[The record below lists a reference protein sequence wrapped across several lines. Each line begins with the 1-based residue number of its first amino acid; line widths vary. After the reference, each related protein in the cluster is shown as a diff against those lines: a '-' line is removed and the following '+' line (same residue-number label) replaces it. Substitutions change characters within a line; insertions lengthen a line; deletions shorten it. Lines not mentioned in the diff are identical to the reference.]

1 MHPPHVRT
9 EIAGATGVIT
19 LDRPGALNAL
29 TLDMCVA
36 IDAALSAWAA
46 DSAIGAVVIRSA
58 SPRAFCAGG
67 DVRAVH
73 DAGKAWKRGEG
84 DDRLQREFFRTEYAM
99 NRRIK
104 TFPKPYVALI
114 DGVAMGGGAGLS
126 IHGSHVVATET
137 TLFAMPETAI
147 GLFPDVG
154 ASFALPRL
162 PGETGVYLG
171 LTGARIRAADLIALG
186 LATHVAPSAGLGAL
200 SAALVD
206 AIRPEGA
213 RAAIDAILGDQ
224 HKQFEVVGEA
234 GIAPQRAVIDRCFGF
249 DRVEAI
255 LDALDAEPGDFAAE
269 AAATIRTMSPTSL
282 KLTLL
287 ELRRGR
293 SLTFDDCMRMEYR
306 LSQSVLAGHDFYEGV
321 RAQLVDKDRKPRW
334 YPSTLDAVD
343 ERGLAA
349 CFLPP
354 RDGDLTFVA

>member
-1 MHPPHVRT
+1 MQPHVRT
-9 EIAGATGVIT
+9 EIAGATGLIT

-36 IDAALSAWAA
+36 IDAALSAWAV
-46 DSAIGAVVIRSA
+46 DRSVGAVLIRSA

-73 DAGKAWKRGEG
+73 DAGKAWKRGDG
-84 DDRLQREFFRTEYAM
+84 DDHLPRVFFRTEYAM

-114 DGVAMGGGAGLS
+114 DGVTMGGGAGLS

-137 TLFAMPETAI
+137 TLFAMPETGI

-154 ASFALPRL
+154 TSFALSRL

-186 LATHVAPSAGLGAL
+186 LATHVVLSAGLADL
-200 SAALVD
+200 TAALVD
-206 AIRPEGA
+206 AIRPDRA
-213 RAAIDAILGDQ
+213 REAIDAILSDYAKAG
-224 HKQFEVVGEA
+224 VAGEP
-234 GIAPQRAVIDRCFGF
+234 GLAPWRDAIDRCFAF

-255 LDALDAEPGDFAAE
+255 LDALDAEPGDFAAG
-269 AAATIRTMSPTSL
+269 AAAAIRTMSPTSL
-282 KLTLL
+282 KLTLM

-293 SLTFDDCMRMEYR
+293 SLTFDECMQMEYR

-321 RAQLVDKDRKPRW
+321 RAQLIDKDRKPKW

-349 CFLPP
+349 CFLAP
-354 RDGDLTFVA
+354 REGDLTFPA